1 MINKS
6 YRWKVLTDKDH
17 LKEPD
22 VRLGDY
28 ECSHIHLNDDSN
40 FESEEE
46 ALKALEEIFQ
56 SCGCPI
62 LLKGI
67 FIKHGL
73 TLVAFYNYE
82 P

>member
-1 MINKS
+1 MINKTF
-6 YRWKVLTDKDH
+6 RWKVLTDKGH

-28 ECSHIHLNDDSN
+28 ECSQIHLNDDDN

-46 ALKALEEIFQ
+46 ALEALEEIFQ
-56 SCGCPI
+56 SHE
-62 LLKGI
+62 GI